1 MTYIIKKTRLARS
14 CLASMIAL
22 CSAASVHALE
32 TLSDQSLSDTTGEGI
47 ALLPENFKMV
57 FQGAKD
63 ISSSSTYGAAT
74 DAASLLAASKNDTG
88 FIRIIPTGENYSGL
102 ASTVTAANAAAKQ
115 TKADV
120 FIYGLALSK
129 SDDQLNLRYS
139 NQGFTWGTS
148 ANPWLFRAGTE
159 SQVQQFQA
167 SNAAANVGYLALE
180 APLATVAAD
189 ESDNNIKLGYWA
201 DAFSRKWGSSNAVN
215 VITGAPVAVPMT
227 SDATNDQNLDKN
239 QRLRF
244 QFVANGLSLNGS
256 QVRLFQTQSSSV
268 TQQNQTLGMASILRL
283 NTNDNPQSI
292 KSTDTDLNA
301 KAIRISTAAIDDGSY
316 STPALNGSSAPTFN
330 STEGLYI
337 YSPNINL
344 VLGNMYQ
351 PFIVGSEG
359 KNIILEVTAIP
370 NVASIYNKI
379 YTHYKDAE
387 ATYAVN
393 ASGGYY
399 KSKSGAYYSVQ
410 NFSSVSTFYK
420 KIVDTANNVTSY
432 VADSAGTYVKDNV
445 SGGFVELGY
454 TSSIS
459 APTKYAISNQ
469 SALDAL
475 ANQYKG
481 STCNVAVCGT
491 NGAQVNG
498 TSYQG
503 TNATHSSISMGTV
516 ARDASANTL
525 IANRDSTATGI
536 MFKSAAAGAAAVNL
550 GSAAID
556 GVLIQHLKIKT
567 TGL

>member
-1 MTYIIKKTRLARS
+1 MTYIIKKTRFARS

>member
-1 MTYIIKKTRLARS
+1 MTYIIKKTRFARS

-102 ASTVTAANAAAKQ
+102 ASTVTAADAAAKQ

-283 NTNDNPQSI
+283 NTNDNPQNI
-292 KSTDTDLNA
+292 KSTDTNLSA

-420 KIVDTANNVTSY
+420 KIVDTTNNVTSY

>member
-1 MTYIIKKTRLARS
+1 MTYIIKKTRFARS

-63 ISSSSTYGAAT
+63 ISSSSTYGAVT

-102 ASTVTAANAAAKQ
+102 ASTVTAADAAAKQ

-283 NTNDNPQSI
+283 NTNDNPQNI
-292 KSTDTDLNA
+292 KSTDTNLSA

-420 KIVDTANNVTSY
+420 KIVDTTNNVTSY

>member
-1 MTYIIKKTRLARS
+1 MTYIIKKTRFARS

-420 KIVDTANNVTSY
+420 KIVDTTNNVTSY

-498 TSYQG
+498 ISYQG

-536 MFKSAAAGAAAVNL
+536 MFKSAAAGVPAVNL

>member
-167 SNAAANVGYLALE
+167 SNAAANIGYLALE

>member
-1 MTYIIKKTRLARS
+1 MTYIIKKTRFARS

-102 ASTVTAANAAAKQ
+102 ASTVTAADAAAKQ

-387 ATYAVN
+387 ATYAVD

-498 TSYQG
+498 ISYQG

>member
-1 MTYIIKKTRLARS
+1 MTYIIKKTRFARS

-102 ASTVTAANAAAKQ
+102 ASTVTAADAAAKQ

>member
-1 MTYIIKKTRLARS
+1 MTYIIKKTRFARS

-201 DAFSRKWGSSNAVN
+201 DAFSRKWGSSNVVN
-215 VITGAPVAVPMT
+215 VITGAPVAAPMT

-420 KIVDTANNVTSY
+420 KIVDTVNNVTSY

>member
-1 MTYIIKKTRLARS
+1 MTYIIKKTRFARS

-102 ASTVTAANAAAKQ
+102 ASTVTAADAAAKQ

-292 KSTDTDLNA
+292 KSTDTNLNA

-420 KIVDTANNVTSY
+420 KIVDTTNNVTSY

-498 TSYQG
+498 ISYQG

>member
-1 MTYIIKKTRLARS
+1 MTYIIKKTRFARS

-102 ASTVTAANAAAKQ
+102 ASTVTAADAAAKQ

-283 NTNDNPQSI
+283 NTNDNPQNI
-292 KSTDTDLNA
+292 KSTDTNLSA

-387 ATYAVN
+387 ATYAVD

-498 TSYQG
+498 ISYQG

-536 MFKSAAAGAAAVNL
+536 MFKSAAAGVPAVNL

>member
-1 MTYIIKKTRLARS
+1 MTYIIKKTRFARS

-102 ASTVTAANAAAKQ
+102 ASTVTAADAAAKQ

-159 SQVQQFQA
+159 KQVQQFQV
-167 SNAAANVGYLALE
+167 SNAAADVGYLALE
-180 APLATVAAD
+180 APLATVVAD

-283 NTNDNPQSI
+283 NTNDNPQNI
-292 KSTDTDLNA
+292 KSTDTNLSA

-387 ATYAVN
+387 ATYAVD

-498 TSYQG
+498 ISYQG

-536 MFKSAAAGAAAVNL
+536 MFKSAAAGVPAVNL

>member
-1 MTYIIKKTRLARS
+1 MTYIIKKTRFARS

-102 ASTVTAANAAAKQ
+102 ASTVTAADAAAKQ

-159 SQVQQFQA
+159 SQVQQFQV

-189 ESDNNIKLGYWA
+189 ESDNNVKLGYWA

-268 TQQNQTLGMASILRL
+268 IQQNQTLGMASILRL
-283 NTNDNPQSI
+283 NTNDNPQNI
-292 KSTDTDLNA
+292 KSTDTNLSA

-387 ATYAVN
+387 ATYAVD

-420 KIVDTANNVTSY
+420 KIVDTTNNVTSY

-498 TSYQG
+498 ISYQG

>member
-1 MTYIIKKTRLARS
+1 MTYIIKKTRFARS

-102 ASTVTAANAAAKQ
+102 ASTVTAADAAAKQ

-283 NTNDNPQSI
+283 NTNDNPQNI
-292 KSTDTDLNA
+292 KSTDTNLSA

-387 ATYAVN
+387 ATYAVD

-420 KIVDTANNVTSY
+420 KIVDTTNNVTSY

-498 TSYQG
+498 ISYQG

-536 MFKSAAAGAAAVNL
+536 MFKSAAAGVPAVNL

>member
-1 MTYIIKKTRLARS
+1 MTYIIKKTRFARS

-148 ANPWLFRAGTE
+148 PNPWLFRAGTE

-399 KSKSGAYYSVQ
+399 KSKSGTYYSVQ

-420 KIVDTANNVTSY
+420 KIVDTTNNVTSY

-498 TSYQG
+498 ISYQG

>member
-1 MTYIIKKTRLARS
+1 MTYIIKKTRFARS

-102 ASTVTAANAAAKQ
+102 ASTVTAADAAAKQ

-201 DAFSRKWGSSNAVN
+201 DAFSRKWGSSNVVN
-215 VITGAPVAVPMT
+215 VITGAPVAAPMT

-292 KSTDTDLNA
+292 KSTDTNLSA

-420 KIVDTANNVTSY
+420 KIVDTTNNVTSY

>member
-1 MTYIIKKTRLARS
+1 MTYIIKKTRFARS

-102 ASTVTAANAAAKQ
+102 ASTVTAADAAAKQ

-292 KSTDTDLNA
+292 KSTDTNLNA

-387 ATYAVN
+387 ATYAVD

-420 KIVDTANNVTSY
+420 KIVDTTNNVTSY

-454 TSSIS
+454 ASSIS

-498 TSYQG
+498 ISYQG

>member
-1 MTYIIKKTRLARS
+1 MTYIIKKTRFARS

-102 ASTVTAANAAAKQ
+102 ASTVTAADAAAKQ

-498 TSYQG
+498 ISYQG

>member
-1 MTYIIKKTRLARS
+1 MTYIIKKTRFARS

-74 DAASLLAASKNDTG
+74 DVASLLAASKNDTG

-201 DAFSRKWGSSNAVN
+201 DAFSRKWGSSNVVN
-215 VITGAPVAVPMT
+215 VITGAPVAAPMT

-420 KIVDTANNVTSY
+420 KIVDTVNNVTSY

>member
-1 MTYIIKKTRLARS
+1 MTYIIKKTRFARS

-102 ASTVTAANAAAKQ
+102 ASTVTAADAAAKQ

-292 KSTDTDLNA
+292 KSTDTNLNA

-387 ATYAVN
+387 ATYAVD

-420 KIVDTANNVTSY
+420 KIVDTTNNVTSY

-498 TSYQG
+498 ISYQG

>member
-1 MTYIIKKTRLARS
+1 MIYIIKKTRFARS

-102 ASTVTAANAAAKQ
+102 ASTVTAADAAAKQ

-292 KSTDTDLNA
+292 KSTDTNLSA

-387 ATYAVN
+387 ATYAVD

-420 KIVDTANNVTSY
+420 KIVDTTNNVTSY

-498 TSYQG
+498 ISYQG

-536 MFKSAAAGAAAVNL
+536 MFKSAAAGVPAVNL

>member
-1 MTYIIKKTRLARS
+1 MTYIIKKTRFARS

-498 TSYQG
+498 ISYQG

>member
-1 MTYIIKKTRLARS
+1 MTYIIKKTRFARS

-102 ASTVTAANAAAKQ
+102 ASTVTAADAAAKQ

-159 SQVQQFQA
+159 SQVQQFQV

-283 NTNDNPQSI
+283 NTNDNPQNI
-292 KSTDTDLNA
+292 KSTDTNLNA

-399 KSKSGAYYSVQ
+399 KSKSGTYYSVQ

-420 KIVDTANNVTSY
+420 KIVDTTNNVTSY

-498 TSYQG
+498 ISYQG

-536 MFKSAAAGAAAVNL
+536 MFKSAAAGVPAVNL

>member
-1 MTYIIKKTRLARS
+1 MTYIIKKTRFARS

-102 ASTVTAANAAAKQ
+102 ASTVTAADAAAKQ

-159 SQVQQFQA
+159 SQVQQFQV

-283 NTNDNPQSI
+283 NTNDNPQNI
-292 KSTDTDLNA
+292 KSTDTNLNA

-420 KIVDTANNVTSY
+420 KIVDTTNNVTSY

-498 TSYQG
+498 ISYQG

-536 MFKSAAAGAAAVNL
+536 MFKSAAAGVPAVNL